1 MTKKYRLN
9 KSLQL
14 GLAGLLGWL
23 IVSIFTTKTQARQS
37 NIVPDNTLGAES
49 SQVIGNF
56 QKLPIEVI
64 TGGATRQINLFHSF
78 QEFNISE
85 GRAAYFFSPSGDI
98 QNILARVTGTNPS
111 GIFGKLGTFG
121 NSSPNLFLINPNGIV
136 FGKNASLDVQGS
148 FVGTTANGV
157 QFGNQGIFS
166 ATNPQAAPL
175 LTINPSVLLFN
186 QIQAN
191 GGIINQSQA
200 PAGMNP
206 IGENVTGLR
215 VADHKSLLLVGGN
228 INLDGGS
235 IRAYGGNIEL
245 AGLAAPG
252 NVELNI
258 TGDNLNLVIPE
269 NVERADV
276 SLNNGAE
283 VNVRSAG
290 GGNIKIQ
297 ARNVNLAGRSIL
309 RAGIATGLGT
319 PDSQGGDI
327 TINATAQ
334 TKLIDSSFIA
344 NVVQER
350 AFGKAGD
357 INIKSTSFAL
367 SNGAFLNASIYGQ
380 GNGGNI
386 SIQTSDAVE
395 ISSSTIAN
403 NIESGGVGNGGEINI
418 TAGSLSLTDN
428 SEIQSLLRGAN
439 NQLPG
444 GQGNAGN
451 VNINVQ
457 GDISFRIA
465 RPDQVNGINFG
476 VGEGAI
482 GNAGNVTIN
491 TSSLEINDTSEIG
504 GITRGKGNSGNI
516 VINARNN
523 IFLDGTVGNF
533 SSRITNNV
541 GFTGEGNAGNIQIT
555 TGTLKA
561 TNEAFISSSTS
572 GKGNG
577 GNISINAL
585 DNVAFDSNSY
595 ASSDVYQ
602 GVGDGGNIY
611 IKTGSLSLTNGA
623 NVTTISLG
631 QGNAGNITIEAADN
645 VNLDGISFP
654 SVTRLQSSLLTGGVG
669 KGGNIQITTGSLF
682 VTNGAS
688 IDNNTDGLGN
698 AGNITINARDNVT
711 FSGYDSTGIKIPG
724 YDSTINLVSR
734 VSSSSG
740 SNAIGNGGEI
750 RITAANLLLKDG
762 GNLDTGNYGQGNG
775 GNIFLDIGNTITLDG
790 IAINNGLPSLVTATA
805 YNGNG
810 GNVQIA
816 TGSLFLT
823 NGGGIS
829 SKNLERKGNS
839 GNISINA
846 RDSVIIDGVLKDV
859 TSSAGKRD
867 IHSGLFSSLESGE
880 GKGGD
885 IEITTGSLA
894 VTNGAII
901 NGSTSGQ
908 GNGGNITIN
917 ARDTVTFDSGEN
929 GSLVAIGTFTTSNST
944 GNGGNIRINAK
955 ELFIKNHVGVGNFS
969 QAQGKGGDIEITTG
983 SLAVT
988 NGAFIS
994 AGTQGQGNGG
1004 NITINASDTITLD
1017 GGENSLYTIITTST
1031 IGNSIGNA
1039 GNIRI
1044 NAKELF
1050 VKNGGQL
1057 TASSYGKGNAGNIF
1071 IETSDAITFERTNS
1085 NNSLTLTGASSFA
1098 TTSGNGGNIQV
1109 KTGTLTLRNGGSI
1122 LTTANRNA
1130 GNINIDTRDAVI
1142 IDGVSGNNFT
1152 SGAFSYL
1159 STGGI
1164 GKGGDIQITTNSL
1177 TLRNGVQLAASSYGK
1192 GNAGDITVNA
1202 RDAISIDGVGKNGSF
1217 SAAFTTL
1224 EGEAEGRGG
1233 NINLTTGSLF
1243 LTNGGTVN
1251 ASTFARGDGGN
1262 ITIDADRIF
1271 IDGFSRIGNTIFLSG
1286 IFSVVSPT
1294 SVGNAGNINLTTDSF
1309 SLSNSGRVSTSSLGQ
1324 GKAGDININSGST
1337 TLDNYALIAA
1347 RTNSGDGGNI
1357 NLTANNRL
1365 ILRGGSGI
1373 STTAGTAQSGG
1384 DGGNININSRFIVA
1398 IPKENSD
1405 ITANAFTGTG
1415 GNVEIYSQGIF
1426 GIESRPKL
1434 TEKSDITASSEQG
1447 VAGVININVPDTSSI
1462 QNSFT
1467 ELSPVIDTNSLIANS
1482 CISRGTKRQENS
1494 FTITGSGALT
1504 TNRPGVAV
1512 STYTTGEVRG
1522 VETTSRPWKKGDPI
1536 IEPQGMYRLDNGQ
1549 LLLSRECSE

>member
-1 MTKKYRLN
+1 MTKKYKLN

-23 IVSIFTTKTQARQS
+23 IVSVFTTKTQAQQS

-56 QKLPIEVI
+56 QTLPIEVI

-98 QNILARVTGTNPS
+98 QNILALVTGTNPS
-111 GIFGKLGTFG
+111 GIFGRLGTFG

-200 PAGMNP
+200 PAGKNP
-206 IGENVTGLR
+206 IGEDVTGLR
-215 VADHKSLLLVGGN
+215 VADSKSLLLVGGN
-228 INLDGGS
+228 INIDGGN

-258 TGDNLNLVIPE
+258 AGDNLGLVIPE
-269 NVERADV
+269 NVERTDV
-276 SLNNGAE
+276 SLSNGAE
-283 VNVRSAG
+283 VNVRGAG

-297 ARNVNLAGRSIL
+297 ARNVNLAGQSIL

-334 TKLIDSSFIA
+334 TKLMDNSFIA
-344 NVVQER
+344 NVLQAR

-357 INIKSTSFAL
+357 INIKSSSFAL
-367 SNGAFLNASIYGQ
+367 SNEASLNNAIFGQ
-380 GNGGNI
+380 GNAGNI

-395 ISSSTIAN
+395 ISSSAIFN
-403 NIESGGVGNGGEINI
+403 NIESGAVGNGGDINI

-444 GQGNAGN
+444 GRGNAGN

-457 GDISFRIA
+457 GDISFRIS
-465 RPDQVNGINFG
+465 RPNEVNGINFG
-476 VGEGAI
+476 VNEGAI
-482 GNAGNVTIN
+482 GNGGNVTIN
-491 TSSLEINDTSEIG
+491 TSSLEINDGSQIG
-504 GITRGKGNSGNI
+504 GITRGKGDSGNI
-516 VINARNN
+516 IINARNN
-523 IFLDGTVGNF
+523 ISLDGTVGIF
-533 SSRITNNV
+533 SSGITNAV
-541 GFTGEGNAGNIQIT
+541 APTGEGNAGNIQIT

-561 TNEAFISSSTS
+561 TNGAFINSNTL

-577 GNISINAL
+577 G
-585 DNVAFDSNSY
+585 D
-595 ASSDVYQ
+595 
-602 GVGDGGNIY
+602 IY
-611 IKTGSLSLTNGA
+611 LKTGSLSLTNGSIVSA
-623 NVTTISLG
+623 NVLG
-631 QGNAGNITIEAADN
+631 QGNAGNITVEATDN
-645 VNLDGISFP
+645 VNLDGVYGVS
-654 SVTRLQSSLLTGGVG
+654 SGLESSLLTGGVG
-669 KGGNIQITTGSLF
+669 KGGNIQVTTGSLF
-682 VTNGAS
+682 VTNGATIAS
-688 IDNNTDGLGN
+688 NTDGVGN
-698 AGNITINARDNVT
+698 GGNITINARDNVT
-711 FSGYDSTGIKIPG
+711 FLGFDSRTKIP
-724 YDSTINLVSR
+724 SR
-734 VSSSSG
+734 ASSFAFT
-740 SNAIGNGGEI
+740 NAIGNGGEI

-762 GNLDTGNYGQGNG
+762 GQLAPDISKQGNA
-775 GNIFLDIGNTITLDG
+775 GNIFLDIGNTMTLDG
-790 IAINNGLPSLVTATA
+790 IINNGLPSLVTTTA

-810 GNVQIA
+810 GNIQIA
-816 TGSLFLT
+816 TGSLFIT
-823 NGGGIS
+823 NGARIS
-829 SKNLERKGNS
+829 SSHLEGKGNS

-846 RDSVIIDGVLKDV
+846 RDSVIIDGVLEDV
-859 TSSAGKRD
+859 TTIFGKRD
-867 IHSGLFSSLESGE
+867 IHSGLFSSLDGGE

-885 IEITTGSLA
+885 IKITTGSLA

-929 GSLVAIGTFTTSNST
+929 GSPIAIGTIANSNST
-944 GNGGNIRINAK
+944 
-955 ELFIKNHVGVGNFS
+955 
-969 QAQGKGGDIEITTG
+969 
-983 SLAVT
+983 
-988 NGAFIS
+988 
-994 AGTQGQGNGG
+994 
-1004 NITINASDTITLD
+1004 
-1017 GGENSLYTIITTST
+1017 
-1031 IGNSIGNA
+1031 GNA

-1050 VKNGGQL
+1050 VRNDAYVGAFSQGQ
-1057 TASSYGKGNAGNIF
+1057 
-1071 IETSDAITFERTNS
+1071 
-1085 NNSLTLTGASSFA
+1085 
-1098 TTSGNGGNIQV
+1098 GNGG
-1109 KTGTLTLRNGGSI
+1109 
-1122 LTTANRNA
+1122 
-1130 GNINIDTRDAVI
+1130 
-1142 IDGVSGNNFT
+1142 
-1152 SGAFSYL
+1152 
-1159 STGGI
+1159 
-1164 GKGGDIQITTNSL
+1164 DIEI
-1177 TLRNGVQLAASSYGK
+1177 
-1192 GNAGDITVNA
+1192 
-1202 RDAISIDGVGKNGSF
+1202 
-1217 SAAFTTL
+1217 
-1224 EGEAEGRGG
+1224 
-1233 NINLTTGSLF
+1233 TTGSLAV
-1243 LTNGGTVN
+1243 TNGGTVN

-1262 ITIDADRIF
+1262 ITIHAGDRIF
-1271 IDGFSRIGNTIFLSG
+1271 IDGFGRIGNTIFFSG
-1286 IFSVVSPT
+1286 VFSVVDRT
-1294 SVGNAGNINLTTDSF
+1294 SVGNAGNINLTTNSF

-1324 GKAGDININSGST
+1324 GKAGDINIDSGST
-1337 TLDNYALIAA
+1337 TLDTQAFIAA
-1347 RTNSGDGGNI
+1347 ITNSGDGGNI
-1357 NLTANNRL
+1357 NLTANDRL

-1522 VETTSRPWKKGDPI
+1522 VGTTSRSWKKGDPI
-1536 IEPQGMYRLDNGQ
+1536 IEPQGMYRLGNGQ
-1549 LLLSRECSE
+1549 LLLSRGCSE

>member
-1 MTKKYRLN
+1 MTKKYKLN

-23 IVSIFTTKTQARQS
+23 IVSVFTTKTQAQQS

-78 QEFNISE
+78 KEFNISE

-111 GIFGKLGTFG
+111 GIFGKLGTVG

-206 IGENVTGLR
+206 IGEDVAGLR
-215 VADHKSLLLVGGN
+215 VADSKSLLLVGGN
-228 INLDGGS
+228 INIDSGS

-258 TGDNLNLVIPE
+258 AGDNLGLVIPE

-276 SLNNGAE
+276 SLSNGAE
-283 VNVRSAG
+283 INVRGAG

-297 ARNVNLAGRSIL
+297 ARNVNLAGQSIL

-327 TINATAQ
+327 TINATGQ

-344 NVVQER
+344 NVVQAR

-357 INIKSTSFAL
+357 INIKSSSFAL
-367 SNGAFLNASIYGQ
+367 SDGAYLTASIFGQ
-380 GNGGNI
+380 GKGGNI
-386 SIQTSDAVE
+386 
-395 ISSSTIAN
+395 
-403 NIESGGVGNGGEINI
+403 
-418 TAGSLSLTDN
+418 
-428 SEIQSLLRGAN
+428 
-439 NQLPG
+439 
-444 GQGNAGN
+444 
-451 VNINVQ
+451 
-457 GDISFRIA
+457 
-465 RPDQVNGINFG
+465 
-476 VGEGAI
+476 
-482 GNAGNVTIN
+482 TIN
-491 TSSLEINDTSEIG
+491 TNSLELTDTSQIQ
-504 GITRGKGNSGNI
+504 GITIGKGNSGNI

-523 IFLDGTVGNF
+523 IFLDGTVSNLSAGISNA
-533 SSRITNNV
+533 V
-541 GFTGEGNAGNIQIT
+541 APTGEGNAGNIQIT

-561 TNEAFISSSTS
+561 TNGAFINSGTG

-577 GNISINAL
+577 G
-585 DNVAFDSNSY
+585 D
-595 ASSDVYQ
+595 
-602 GVGDGGNIY
+602 IY
-611 IKTGSLSLTNGA
+611 LKTGSLSLTNGSA
-623 NVTTISLG
+623 LLTSVLG
-631 QGNAGNITIEAADN
+631 QGNAGNITVEATDN
-645 VNLDGISFP
+645 VNLDGIS
-654 SVTRLQSSLLTGGVG
+654 SQGLSGLQSTLLTGGVG
-669 KGGNIQITTGSLF
+669 KAGNIQVTTGSLF
-682 VTNGAS
+682 VTNGAKIS
-688 IDNNTDGLGN
+688 SNTDGVGN
-698 AGNITINARDNVT
+698 GGNITINARDNVT
-711 FSGYDSTGIKIPG
+711 FSGFDSRTKI
-724 YDSTINLVSR
+724 VSEA
-734 VSSSSG
+734 SSFAFT
-740 SNAIGNGGEI
+740 NAIGNGGEI

-762 GNLDTGNYGQGNG
+762 GQLATDTSKQGNG

-790 IAINNGLPSLVTATA
+790 ITNYGLPSLVTTTA
-805 YNGNG
+805 KNGNG
-810 GNVQIA
+810 GNIQIA
-816 TGSLFLT
+816 TGSVFLT
-823 NGGGIS
+823 NGGTIS
-829 SKNLERKGNS
+829 SAHLEGKGNS
-839 GNISINA
+839 GNISVNA
-846 RDSVIIDGVLKDV
+846 RDSVIIDGVLEDV
-859 TSSAGKRD
+859 TTIIGKRD
-867 IHSGLFSSLESGE
+867 IHSSLSSSLSGGE

-894 VTNGAII
+894 VTNGGNISG
-901 NGSTSGQ
+901 NTEGQ

-917 ARDTVTFDSGEN
+917 ARDTVTFDGGEN
-929 GSLVAIGTFTTSNST
+929 RLLTKITTFAESNST
-944 GNGGNIRINAK
+944 GNAGNIQINSK
-955 ELFIKNHVGVGNFS
+955 ELFVKNDALLSAFSSGAGN
-969 QAQGKGGDIEITTG
+969 GGDIEITTG

-988 NGAFIS
+988 NGGNIT
-994 AGTQGQGNGG
+994 GNTEGQGNGG
-1004 NITINASDTITLD
+1004 NITINARDTVTFDGGENGLFTSANTSALTNSTGKAGDIEITTGSLTVTNGALISGGTDGRGNGGNITINARDTITLD
-1017 GGENSLYTIITTST
+1017 GGENGLDTSVATTASSNST
-1031 IGNSIGNA
+1031 GNA
-1039 GNIRI
+1039 GNIHI

-1050 VKNGGQL
+1050 VKNN
-1057 TASSYGKGNAGNIF
+1057 ASFSTLSSSQGNAGNIF
-1071 IETSDAITFERTNS
+1071 IETSDAITFDGSNS
-1085 NNSLTLTGASSFA
+1085 NNSLTPTGASSFA
-1098 TTSGNGGNIQV
+1098 IASGNGGNIQV
-1109 KTGTLTLRNGGSI
+1109 KTGTLTLRNGGLI
-1122 LTTANRNA
+1122 LTTAKRNA
-1130 GNINIDTRDAVI
+1130 GNISIDTRDAVI
-1142 IDGVSGNNFT
+1142 IDSMSGNIP
-1152 SGAFSYL
+1152 SGAFSFL
-1159 STGGI
+1159 DAGGV

-1177 TLRNGVQLAASSYGK
+1177 TLRNGGQLAANSLGK

-1202 RDAISIDGVGKNGSF
+1202 RDAISIDGVSKNGSL
-1217 SAAFTTL
+1217 SGAFTAL

-1251 ASTFARGDGGN
+1251 ASTLARGDGGN
-1262 ITIDADRIF
+1262 ITIDAGDRIF
-1271 IDGFSRIGNTIFLSG
+1271 IDGFGRIGNTIFFSG
-1286 IFSVVSPT
+1286 VFSVVDRT
-1294 SVGNAGNINLTTDSF
+1294 SVGNAGNINLTTDSLY
-1309 SLSNSGRVSTSSLGQ
+1309 LSNGGRVSTSSQGQ
-1324 GKAGDININSGST
+1324 GKAGDINIDSGST
-1337 TLDNYALIAA
+1337 TLDTQAFIAA
-1347 RTNSGDGGNI
+1347 ITNSGDGGNI
-1357 NLTANNRL
+1357 NLTANDRL

-1384 DGGNININSRFIVA
+1384 DGGNININSRFIVV

-1522 VETTSRPWKKGDPI
+1522 VGTTSRSWKKGDPI

-1549 LLLSRECSE
+1549 LLLSRGCSE

>member
-1 MTKKYRLN
+1 MY
-9 KSLQL
+9 
-14 GLAGLLGWL
+14 
-23 IVSIFTTKTQARQS
+23 S
-37 NIVPDNTLGAES
+37 NA
-49 SQVIGNF
+49 NF

-64 TGGATRQINLFHSF
+64 TGGAIRQINLFHSF

-111 GIFGKLGTFG
+111 GIFGKLGTYG
-121 NSSPNLFLINPNGIV
+121 KSSPNLFLINPNGIV

-200 PAGMNP
+200 PAGKNP

-215 VADHKSLLLVGGN
+215 VADSKSLLLVGGN
-228 INLDGGS
+228 INIDGGS

-258 TGDNLNLVIPE
+258 AGDNLGLVIPE

-276 SLNNGAE
+276 SLSNGAE

-297 ARNVNLAGRSIL
+297 ARNVNLAGQSIV
-309 RAGIATGLGT
+309 RAGIEKGLGT

-327 TINATAQ
+327 TINATGQ
-334 TKLIDSSFIA
+334 TKLIDNSFIA
-344 NVVQER
+344 NVVQEK

-367 SNGAFLNASIYGQ
+367 SNGAYLNAIIYGQ
-380 GNGGNI
+380 GNG
-386 SIQTSDAVE
+386 
-395 ISSSTIAN
+395 
-403 NIESGGVGNGGEINI
+403 
-418 TAGSLSLTDN
+418 
-428 SEIQSLLRGAN
+428 
-439 NQLPG
+439 
-444 GQGNAGN
+444 GN

-457 GDISFRIA
+457 GDISFGNS
-465 RPDQVNGINFG
+465 RPDEMNGIISE

-491 TSSLEINDTSEIG
+491 TSSLEINDGSKIQGST
-504 GITRGKGNSGNI
+504 TGKGNSSNI
-516 VINARNN
+516 IINARNN
-523 IFLDGTVGNF
+523 ISLDGKNGDF
-533 SSRITNNV
+533 LSRIINDV
-541 GFTGEGNAGNIQIT
+541 QPTGEGNAGNIQIT

-561 TNEAFISSSTS
+561 TNGAFISSSTS

-585 DNVAFDSNSY
+585 DNVAFDRSSY

-602 GVGDGGNIY
+602 GLGNGGNIY
-611 IKTGSLSLTNGA
+611 IKTGSLSLTNGG
-623 NVTTISLG
+623 NVTTNSLG

-645 VNLDGISFP
+645 VNLDGLSFP
-654 SVTRLQSSLLTGGVG
+654 FFSSLQSSLLTGGVG
-669 KGGNIQITTGSLF
+669 KAGNIKITTGSLF
-682 VTNGAS
+682 VTNGAAILS
-688 IDNNTDGLGN
+688 NTDGIGN
-698 AGNITINARDNVT
+698 AGNITINAHNNVT
-711 FSGYDSTGIKIPG
+711 FSGFDSRTKLG
-724 YDSTINLVSR
+724 SR

-740 SNAIGNGGEI
+740 SNAISNGGEI

-790 IAINNGLPSLVTATA
+790 ITNNVLPSFVTATA

-867 IHSGLFSSLESGE
+867 INSGLFSSLDGGE
-880 GKGGD
+880 
-885 IEITTGSLA
+885 
-894 VTNGAII
+894 
-901 NGSTSGQ
+901 
-908 GNGGNITIN
+908 
-917 ARDTVTFDSGEN
+917 
-929 GSLVAIGTFTTSNST
+929 
-944 GNGGNIRINAK
+944 
-955 ELFIKNHVGVGNFS
+955 
-969 QAQGKGGDIEITTG
+969 GKGGDIEITTG

-994 AGTQGQGNGG
+994 GGTQGQGNGG
-1004 NITINASDTITLD
+1004 NITINASDIITLD
-1017 GGENSLYTIITTST
+1017 GGANGLYTFVTTST
-1031 IGNSIGNA
+1031 TSNSTGNA
-1039 GNIRI
+1039 GNIHI

-1050 VKNGGQL
+1050 VKNAGQFGAFS
-1057 TASSYGKGNAGNIF
+1057 TSQGNAGNIF
-1071 IETSDAITFERTNS
+1071 IETGDAITFDGSNS
-1085 NNSLTLTGASSFA
+1085 NNSLLTGSLSSA
-1098 TTSGNGGNIQV
+1098 AASGNGGNIQI
-1109 KTGTLTLRNGGSI
+1109 KTGTLTLKNGGSI
-1122 LTTANRNA
+1122 YTFANRNA

-1177 TLRNGVQLAASSYGK
+1177 TLRNGGQFAASSYGK

-1202 RDAISIDGVGKNGSF
+1202 RDAISIDGVGKKSSKSG
-1217 SAAFTTL
+1217 AFTTL
-1224 EGEAEGRGG
+1224 EGESEGRGG

-1309 SLSNSGRVSTSSLGQ
+1309 SLSNSGRVSTSSQGQ
-1324 GKAGDININSGST
+1324 GKAGDINIDSGST
-1337 TLDNYALIAA
+1337 TLDNQAFIAA
-1347 RTNSGDGGNI
+1347 RTSTGDGGNI
-1357 NLTANNRL
+1357 NLTANDRL

-1522 VETTSRPWKKGDPI
+1522 VGTTSRSWKKGDPI

-1549 LLLSRECSE
+1549 LLLSRECSD

>member
-1 MTKKYRLN
+1 MTKKYKLN

-23 IVSIFTTKTQARQS
+23 IVSVFTTKTQAQQS

-111 GIFGKLGTFG
+111 GIFGRLGTFG

-200 PAGMNP
+200 PAGKNP
-206 IGENVTGLR
+206 IGEDVTGLR
-215 VADHKSLLLVGGN
+215 VADSKSLLLVGGN
-228 INLDGGS
+228 INIDGGN

-258 TGDNLNLVIPE
+258 AGDNLGLVIPE
-269 NVERADV
+269 NVERTDV
-276 SLNNGAE
+276 SLSNGAE
-283 VNVRSAG
+283 VNVRGAG

-297 ARNVNLAGRSIL
+297 ARNVNLAGQSIL

-334 TKLIDSSFIA
+334 TKLMDNSFIA
-344 NVVQER
+344 NVLQAR

-357 INIKSTSFAL
+357 INIKSSSFAL
-367 SNGAFLNASIYGQ
+367 SNEASLNNAIFGQ
-380 GNGGNI
+380 GNAGNI

-395 ISSSTIAN
+395 ISSSAIFN
-403 NIESGGVGNGGEINI
+403 NIESGAVGNGGDINI

-444 GQGNAGN
+444 GRGNAGN

-457 GDISFRIA
+457 GDISFRIS
-465 RPDQVNGINFG
+465 RPNEVNGINFG
-476 VGEGAI
+476 VNEGAI
-482 GNAGNVTIN
+482 GNGGNVTIN
-491 TSSLEINDTSEIG
+491 TSSLEINDGSQIG
-504 GITRGKGNSGNI
+504 GITRGKGDSGNI
-516 VINARNN
+516 IINARNN
-523 IFLDGTVGNF
+523 ISLDGTVGIF
-533 SSRITNNV
+533 SSGITNAV
-541 GFTGEGNAGNIQIT
+541 APTGEGNAGNIQIT

-561 TNEAFISSSTS
+561 TNGAFINSNTL

-577 GNISINAL
+577 G
-585 DNVAFDSNSY
+585 D
-595 ASSDVYQ
+595 
-602 GVGDGGNIY
+602 IY
-611 IKTGSLSLTNGA
+611 LKTGSLSLTNGSIVSA
-623 NVTTISLG
+623 NVLG
-631 QGNAGNITIEAADN
+631 QGNAGNITVEATDN
-645 VNLDGISFP
+645 VNLDGVYGVS
-654 SVTRLQSSLLTGGVG
+654 SGLESSLLTGGVG
-669 KGGNIQITTGSLF
+669 KGGNIQVTTGSLF
-682 VTNGAS
+682 VTNGATIAS
-688 IDNNTDGLGN
+688 NTDGVGN
-698 AGNITINARDNVT
+698 GGNITINARDNVT
-711 FSGYDSTGIKIPG
+711 FLGFDSRTKIP
-724 YDSTINLVSR
+724 SR
-734 VSSSSG
+734 ASSFAFT
-740 SNAIGNGGEI
+740 NAIGNGGEI

-762 GNLDTGNYGQGNG
+762 GQLAPDISKQGNA
-775 GNIFLDIGNTITLDG
+775 GNIFLDIGNTMTLDG
-790 IAINNGLPSLVTATA
+790 IINNGLPSLVTTTA

-810 GNVQIA
+810 GNIQIA
-816 TGSLFLT
+816 TGSLFIT
-823 NGGGIS
+823 NGARIS
-829 SKNLERKGNS
+829 SSHLEGKGNS

-846 RDSVIIDGVLKDV
+846 RDSVIIDGVLEDV
-859 TSSAGKRD
+859 TTIFGKRD
-867 IHSGLFSSLESGE
+867 IHSGLFSSLDRGE

-885 IEITTGSLA
+885 IKITTGSLA

-929 GSLVAIGTFTTSNST
+929 GSPIAIGTIANSNST
-944 GNGGNIRINAK
+944 GNAGNIRINAK
-955 ELFIKNHVGVGNFS
+955 ELFVRNDAYVGAFS
-969 QAQGKGGDIEITTG
+969 QGQGNGGDIEITTG

-1017 GGENSLYTIITTST
+1017 GGENGLYTFVTTST
-1031 IGNSIGNA
+1031 TSNSTGNA

-1050 VKNGGQL
+1050 VKNAAQFG
-1057 TASSYGKGNAGNIF
+1057 AFSSSQG
-1071 IETSDAITFERTNS
+1071 
-1085 NNSLTLTGASSFA
+1085 
-1098 TTSGNGGNIQV
+1098 
-1109 KTGTLTLRNGGSI
+1109 
-1122 LTTANRNA
+1122 NA

-1142 IDGVSGNNFT
+1142 IDGVSGNIKT
-1152 SGAFSYL
+1152 GAFSSL
-1159 STGGI
+1159 FAGGV

-1177 TLRNGVQLAASSYGK
+1177 TLRNGGQLAGESLGK
-1192 GNAGDITVNA
+1192 GNAGDITVKA
-1202 RDAISIDGVGKNGSF
+1202 RDAISIDGVGENGSF
-1217 SAAFTTL
+1217 SGAFTTL

-1262 ITIDADRIF
+1262 ITIHAGDRIF
-1271 IDGFSRIGNTIFLSG
+1271 IDGFGRIGNTIFFSG
-1286 IFSVVSPT
+1286 VFSVVDRT

-1324 GKAGDININSGST
+1324 GKAGDINIDSGST
-1337 TLDNYALIAA
+1337 TLDTQAFIAA
-1347 RTNSGDGGNI
+1347 ITNSGDGGNI
-1357 NLTANNRL
+1357 NLTANDRL

-1373 STTAGTAQSGG
+1373 STTAGIAQSGG

-1522 VETTSRPWKKGDPI
+1522 VGTTSRSWKKGDPI
-1536 IEPQGMYRLDNGQ
+1536 IEPQGMYRLGNGQ
-1549 LLLSRECSE
+1549 LLLSRGCSE

>member
-1 MTKKYRLN
+1 MTKKYKLN

-23 IVSIFTTKTQARQS
+23 IVSVFTTKTQAQQS

-111 GIFGKLGTFG
+111 GIFGRLGTFG

-200 PAGMNP
+200 PAGKNP
-206 IGENVTGLR
+206 IGEDVTGLR
-215 VADHKSLLLVGGN
+215 VADSKSLLLVGGN
-228 INLDGGS
+228 INIDGGN

-258 TGDNLNLVIPE
+258 AGDNLGLVIPE

-276 SLNNGAE
+276 SLSNGAE
-283 VNVRSAG
+283 INVRSAG

-297 ARNVNLAGRSIL
+297 ARNVNLAGQSIL
-309 RAGIATGLGT
+309 RAGIEKGLGT

-327 TINATAQ
+327 TINATGQ
-334 TKLIDSSFIA
+334 TKLMDNSFIA
-344 NVVQER
+344 NVLQAR

-357 INIKSTSFAL
+357 INIKSSSFAL
-367 SNGAFLNASIYGQ
+367 SNEASLNNAIFGQ
-380 GNGGNI
+380 GNAGNI

-395 ISSSTIAN
+395 ISSSAIFN
-403 NIESGGVGNGGEINI
+403 NIESGAVGNGGDINI

-444 GQGNAGN
+444 GRGNAGN

-457 GDISFRIA
+457 GDISFRIS
-465 RPDQVNGINFG
+465 RPNEVNGINFG
-476 VGEGAI
+476 VNEGAI
-482 GNAGNVTIN
+482 GNGGNVTIN
-491 TSSLEINDTSEIG
+491 TSSLEINDGSQIG
-504 GITRGKGNSGNI
+504 GITRGKGDSGNI
-516 VINARNN
+516 IINARNN
-523 IFLDGTVGNF
+523 ISLDGTVGIF
-533 SSRITNNV
+533 SSGITNAV
-541 GFTGEGNAGNIQIT
+541 APTGEGNAGNIQIT

-561 TNEAFISSSTS
+561 TNGAFINSNTL

-577 GNISINAL
+577 G
-585 DNVAFDSNSY
+585 D
-595 ASSDVYQ
+595 
-602 GVGDGGNIY
+602 IY
-611 IKTGSLSLTNGA
+611 LKTGSLSLTNGSIVSA
-623 NVTTISLG
+623 NVLG
-631 QGNAGNITIEAADN
+631 QGNAGNITVEATDN
-645 VNLDGISFP
+645 VNLDGVYGVS
-654 SVTRLQSSLLTGGVG
+654 SGLESSLLTGGVG
-669 KGGNIQITTGSLF
+669 KGGNIQVTTGSLF
-682 VTNGAS
+682 VTNGATIAS
-688 IDNNTDGLGN
+688 NTDGVGN
-698 AGNITINARDNVT
+698 GGNITINARDNVT
-711 FSGYDSTGIKIPG
+711 FLGFDSRTKIP
-724 YDSTINLVSR
+724 SQA
-734 VSSSSG
+734 SSFAFT
-740 SNAIGNGGEI
+740 NAIGNGGEI

-762 GNLDTGNYGQGNG
+762 GQLATDTSKQGNG

-790 IAINNGLPSLVTATA
+790 ITDYGLPSLVTTTA
-805 YNGNG
+805 KNGNG
-810 GNVQIA
+810 GNIQIA
-816 TGSLFLT
+816 TGSVFLT
-823 NGGGIS
+823 NGGTIS
-829 SKNLERKGNS
+829 SAHLEGKGNS
-839 GNISINA
+839 GSISINA
-846 RDSVIIDGVLKDV
+846 RDSVIIDGVLEDV
-859 TSSAGKRD
+859 TTIIGKRD
-867 IHSGLFSSLESGE
+867 IHSSLSSSLSGGE

-894 VTNGAII
+894 VTNGGNISG
-901 NGSTSGQ
+901 NTEGQ

-917 ARDTVTFDSGEN
+917 ARDTVTFDGGENRLLTKITTFASSNSTGNAGNIQINSKELFVKNNALLSAFSSGLGNGGDIEITTGSLAVTNGGNIIVNTLAQGNGGNITINARDAVTFDGGEN
-929 GSLVAIGTFTTSNST
+929 GLFTSVNTAALTNSTGKGGDIAITTGSLSVTNGASINGGTDGRGNGGNITINARDTITLDGGQNSSPVLVVTNAGSRST

-955 ELFIKNHVGVGNFS
+955 ELFVKNSAFFGAFSSGSGN
-969 QAQGKGGDIEITTG
+969 AGDIEITTD
-983 SLAVT
+983 SL
-988 NGAFIS
+988 FLS
-994 AGTQGQGNGG
+994 
-1004 NITINASDTITLD
+1004 
-1017 GGENSLYTIITTST
+1017 
-1031 IGNSIGNA
+1031 
-1039 GNIRI
+1039 
-1044 NAKELF
+1044 
-1050 VKNGGQL
+1050 NGGQ
-1057 TASSYGKGNAGNIF
+1057 
-1071 IETSDAITFERTNS
+1071 
-1085 NNSLTLTGASSFA
+1085 
-1098 TTSGNGGNIQV
+1098 
-1109 KTGTLTLRNGGSI
+1109 
-1122 LTTANRNA
+1122 
-1130 GNINIDTRDAVI
+1130 
-1142 IDGVSGNNFT
+1142 
-1152 SGAFSYL
+1152 
-1159 STGGI
+1159 
-1164 GKGGDIQITTNSL
+1164 
-1177 TLRNGVQLAASSYGK
+1177 
-1192 GNAGDITVNA
+1192 
-1202 RDAISIDGVGKNGSF
+1202 
-1217 SAAFTTL
+1217 
-1224 EGEAEGRGG
+1224 
-1233 NINLTTGSLF
+1233 
-1243 LTNGGTVN
+1243 
-1251 ASTFARGDGGN
+1251 
-1262 ITIDADRIF
+1262 
-1271 IDGFSRIGNTIFLSG
+1271 
-1286 IFSVVSPT
+1286 
-1294 SVGNAGNINLTTDSF
+1294 
-1309 SLSNSGRVSTSSLGQ
+1309 VSTSNLGQ
-1324 GKAGDININSGST
+1324 GKAGDINIDSGST
-1337 TLDNYALIAA
+1337 TLNNKSFIAA
-1347 RTNSGDGGNI
+1347 ITSSGDGGNI
-1357 NLTANNRL
+1357 NLTANDRL

-1522 VETTSRPWKKGDPI
+1522 VGTTSRSWKKGDPI
-1536 IEPQGMYRLDNGQ
+1536 IEPQGMYRLGNGQ
-1549 LLLSRECSE
+1549 LLLSRGCSE